1 MVQEVLNSVGI
12 VSNLLFIHDFDIG
25 KLIGS
30 IEQSLLLTDGRFLF
44 SELGLEGL
52 NLGVFLNKLV
62 FEGLKGGN

>member
-1 MVQEVLNSVGI
+1 MGRVELVQEVLNSVGI

-44 SELGLEGL
+44 SNLGLEG
-52 NLGVFLNKLV
+52 
-62 FEGLKGGN
+62 